1 MATKVDPFREQLGHL
16 RFDAHAAFLY
26 KKYSCGS
33 RPRHRVPTFQ
43 KWARN
48 RSISREK
55 GIGLGCNTPAA
66 KIAEKGY
73 MLDVMPHD
81 AALRL
86 PAVYDTAPP
95 EAELFEL
102 MGALTV

>member
-1 MATKVDPFREQLGHL
+1 
-16 RFDAHAAFLY
+16 
-26 KKYSCGS
+26 
-33 RPRHRVPTFQ
+33 
-43 KWARN
+43 
-48 RSISREK
+48 
-55 GIGLGCNTPAA
+55 
-66 KIAEKGY
+66 
-73 MLDVMPHD
+73 MLDVMPRD